1 LHTRLSGAS
10 GARHS
15 LRPLNERAGHQE
27 QTSREARGE
36 IAKLYAFEIRIRSA
50 RPSSSAKADDF
61 CVAAVQ
67 FVMEI
72 LERMDHAGV
81 KPRNEG
87 ERGTSHITKGREIH
101 ETS

>member
-27 QTSREARGE
+27 QTSRETRGE
-36 IAKLYAFEIRIRSA
+36 IAKLYVFEIRIRSV

-61 CVAAVQ
+61 CVAASQ
-67 FVMEI
+67 FVMEFRK
-72 LERMDHAGV
+72 RMDHAGL

-87 ERGTSHITKGREIH
+87 ETARLTSPKGREIH